1 MPDLPAMLPPVGK
14 SGPGRI
20 SIISSMVTDG
30 LSINAQTASIT
41 SPKLCGGMLVAI
53 PTAIPV
59 DPFINKVGRAEGNTE
74 GSVELS
80 L

>member
-1 MPDLPAMLPPVGK
+1 MPDLPAMLTPVGK
-14 SGPGRI
+14 SEWENFHNFINGNGW
-20 SIISSMVTDG
+20 IID
-30 LSINAQTASIT
+30 QCKTASIS

-59 DPFINKVGRAEGNTE
+59 DQFINKVGREEGNTE